1 MNFYKT
7 GVLLVVAC
15 CVLMS
20 SALWAKSAQITGV
33 RIWDSPDSTRLV
45 FDLSKPIKY
54 EVFSLKKPNRI
65 VVDFNNSKAQAV
77 LPGVSPS
84 HELIRN
90 IRSGARKKKSVR
102 FVLDMKKIVKPHY
115 YSLLPNK
122 EYGHRLVIDLNKTQ
136 GLKNGV
142 KKPTQLPRSE
152 PSDNQSLRDIVIAID
167 AGHGGEDPGARGKRG
182 TKEKDVVLRIAKRL
196 AKLIEQTPGMTP
208 VVIRT
213 GDYYLSLRKRIQ
225 KARRH
230 KADLFIS
237 IHADAFKNTRVK
249 GSSVYVLSARGASD
263 EAAKW
268 LAKRENAADL
278 IGGVSLEDKDDVLAS
293 VLLDLSMNGTIDV
306 STRVANKVLREFK
319 KIGPVHKQT
328 VQHAG
333 FVVLKSPDIP
343 SLLIETAFISNPREE
358 RRLRDKRYQQKLANA
373 MMRGIH
379 QYFIANPPPGTL
391 LAQGHQVNRI
401 YHVKRGDTLSS
412 IAGLYQVSVPHLK
425 RSNQMTSNRLRV
437 GETLTIPF

>member
-1 MNFYKT
+1 MSCYKT
-7 GVLLVVAC
+7 AVSIVLVC
-15 CVLMS
+15 CAMMS
-20 SALWAKSAQITGV
+20 SALWAKSAQVTGV
-33 RIWDSPDSTRLV
+33 RVWDSPDSTRLV
-45 FDLSKPIKY
+45 FDLSKTIKY
-54 EVFSLKKPNRI
+54 EIFSLKKPDRI
-65 VVDFNNSKAQAV
+65 VVDFKNSKVQAV
-77 LPGVSPS
+77 LPGISPNHS
-84 HELIRN
+84 LIRN

-102 FVLDMKKIVKPHY
+102 FVLDMKKPVKPVY
-115 YSLLPNK
+115 YTLAPNK
-122 EYGHRLVIDLNKTQ
+122 EYGHRLVIDLHKMPHS
-136 GLKNGV
+136 KGV
-142 KKPTQLPRSE
+142 AKQTPRSQ
-152 PSDNQSLRDIVIAID
+152 QSKKSKINSPRDIVVAID

-196 AKLIEQTPGMTP
+196 AQLIKETPGMTP

-213 GDYYLSLRKRIQ
+213 GDYYLSLRKRIE

-268 LAKRENAADL
+268 LAQRENAADL

-319 KIGPVHKQT
+319 KIGPVHKRT

-358 RRLRDKRYQQKLANA
+358 RRLKDKRYQQKLANA
-373 MMRGIH
+373 MMRGIY

-391 LAQGHQVNRI
+391 LAQGNNGKKV

-412 IAGLYQVSVPHLK
+412 IAGLYKVSVPHLK
-425 RSNQMTSNRLRV
+425 RSNKMTSNRLRV

>member
-1 MNFYKT
+1 
-7 GVLLVVAC
+7 
-15 CVLMS
+15 MS
-20 SALWAKSAQITGV
+20 STLWAKTAQVTGV
-33 RIWDSPDSTRLV
+33 RVWDSPDTTRLV
-45 FDLSKPIKY
+45 FDLSKPIKHN
-54 EVFSLKKPNRI
+54 VFSLKKPHRI
-65 VVDFNNSKAQAV
+65 VIDFRDSKVQAV

-84 HELIRN
+84 HPLIRN

-102 FVLDMKKIVKPHY
+102 FVLDMKQNVKPIY
-115 YSLLPNK
+115 FSLPPNK
-122 EYGHRLVIDLNKTQ
+122 EYGHRLVIDLDKTQ
-136 GLKNGV
+136 RLNQQAV
-142 KKPTQLPRSE
+142 TTPSKPRDKSANKVNKP
-152 PSDNQSLRDIVIAID
+152 PRDIVIAID

-213 GDYYLSLRKRIQ
+213 GDYYLSLRKRIA

-230 KADLFIS
+230 KADLFVS

-293 VLLDLSMNGTIDV
+293 VLLDLSLNGTIDV
-306 STRVANKVLREFK
+306 STRVASKILREFK
-319 KIGPVHKQT
+319 KIGPVHKRT

-379 QYFIANPPPGTL
+379 QYFVANPPPGTL
-391 LAQGHQVNRI
+391 LAKKNNGKKV
-401 YHVKRGDTLSS
+401 YLVKRGDTLSS
-412 IAGLYQVSVPHLK
+412 IAGLYKVSVPHLK

-437 GETLTIPF
+437 GDALTIPF